1 MSGHEP
7 TRVVLDSRKHVHIP
21 LTGGRCAP
29 QETLEDIAPRVSL
42 RLQKDAL
49 DALESL
55 LPFLALEETREDEAK
70 DHIESVVDV
79 LVRGGRL

>member
-1 MSGHEP
+1 MNRDTPVIHI
-7 TRVVLDSRKHVHIP
+7 DHRKHVFIP
-21 LTGGRCAP
+21 NDGNMK
-29 QETLEDIAPRVSL
+29 LEDLPPQVAL

-55 LPFLALEETREDEAK
+55 VVFLALEEVREVEAK
-70 DHIESVVDV
+70 DHLENVVDV